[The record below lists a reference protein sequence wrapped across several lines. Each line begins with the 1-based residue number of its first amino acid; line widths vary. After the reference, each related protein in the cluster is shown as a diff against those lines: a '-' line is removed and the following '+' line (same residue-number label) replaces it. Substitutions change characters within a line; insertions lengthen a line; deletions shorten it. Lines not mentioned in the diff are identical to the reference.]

1 MEFKYI
7 NQLPKPLL
15 SDFLKN
21 RVIPVVGAG
30 FSKNADIPAG
40 LTMPDWRELGKAVAS
55 YIPEYEYDNNP
66 IDTLSYYEELY
77 SRPKLV
83 ELIMAELHHGLIQ
96 PGNTYKAFCEIFR
109 GTICTTNFDT
119 LLEDAMV
126 QSRFPV
132 SVIATEDRL
141 SVGGSS
147 ECKIIKLHGDY
158 NHPERMVITE
168 KDYDLFTERNPVL
181 STYVANLFISNTMML
196 IGYSL
201 DDYDFRGIWQVIIN
215 RLGKMSQPAYCITVG
230 MSKERISRYQRRGI
244 RTINIQADS
253 KDYKQILFDLFSEL
267 KNYRI
272 QANDNKAFSKNEKVN
287 EQMLIPAED
296 NRLCCFSC
304 AGSQV
309 ARLSSMLYPFLDSFG
324 ITPVRVDDMI
334 MPGENWFDVFETIV
348 RKSKAAIIDI
358 SIPSEATSRE
368 LETLLKTMRR
378 TLLICDSTT
387 EIPCSLNGQRV
398 LKYSLSDTDSS
409 INQSFSQA
417 LAQWCVE
424 AFALNITADRPTT
437 DDTYFRDAINLFN
450 KCSFSSCIIS
460 AFSELEFLISRR
472 HENALGRPNAVTNYI
487 IDLCK
492 HLPGSEAENTRTA
505 KELISIRNQI
515 AHQGYS
521 ANYSEAKK
529 YLELIISLNKI
540 DIQATGEYLPGQ

>member
-1 MEFKYI
+1 MEYKYI

-40 LTMPDWRELGKAVAS
+40 LTMPDWRELGRVVAS
-55 YIPEYEYDNNP
+55 YIPDYEYDNNP
-66 IDTLSYYEELY
+66 IDTLSYYEELF

-83 ELIMAELHHGLIQ
+83 ELIMAELHQGLIQ
-96 PGNTYKAFCEIFR
+96 PGNTYKAFCEVFR

-126 QSRFPV
+126 QAHFPV

-141 SVGGSS
+141 AVGGSS

-158 NHPERMVITE
+158 NHPERMVVTE
-168 KDYDLFTERNPVL
+168 RDYDLFTERNPVL
-181 STYVANLFISNTMML
+181 STYVANLFISNTMLL

-215 RLGKMSQPAYCITVG
+215 RLGKMSQPAYCIAVG
-230 MSKERISRYQRRGI
+230 ISKERIIRYQRRGI
-244 RTINIQADS
+244 RVINLQSDS
-253 KDYKQILFDLFSEL
+253 KDYKQILADLFAEL
-267 KNYRI
+267 KDYRM
-272 QANDNKAFSKNEKVN
+272 QENDNKAISKSEKVN

-296 NRLCCFSC
+296 NRLCYFSC
-304 AGSQV
+304 AASKV
-309 ARLSSMLYPFLDSFG
+309 ARLSSMIYPLLDNFG
-324 ITPVRVDDMI
+324 ITPVRVDDML

-348 RKSKAAIIDI
+348 RKSKAAIIDV
-358 SIPSEATSRE
+358 SIPGEATSRE
-368 LETLLKTMRR
+368 LETLLKTMRC

-387 EIPCSLNGQRV
+387 DIPGNLNGRLI
-398 LKYSLSDTDSS
+398 LKYSLSDIDSTLNS
-409 INQSFSQA
+409 AFSQA
-417 LAQWCVE
+417 LAQWCVK
-424 AFALNITADRPTT
+424 AFAPNTTADITST
-437 DDTYFRDAINLFN
+437 DDPYFRDAINLFN
-450 KCSFSSCIIS
+450 KYSFSSCIIS

-472 HENALGRPNAVTNYI
+472 HKNAFGRPNAVVNCI

-492 HLPGSEAENTRTA
+492 QLPGNEADNSKTA
-505 KELISIRNQI
+505 KDLISIRNQI

-521 ANYSEAKK
+521 ASFSEARK
-529 YLELIISLNKI
+529 YLEVIISINKI
-540 DIQATGEYLPGQ
+540 DIQATEKTS